1 MQEKALFC
9 KESLIQYMI
18 DYLEKKIDKE
28 EFYDGSEKCYS
39 MYGDLLEKYYPNFK
53 KIFFETVPDLCLYY
67 IEEPGLD
74 DAMKDEFFRK
84 GINDVYSKLIDL

>member
-1 MQEKALFC
+1 MQDKALFC

-18 DYLEKKIDKE
+18 DYLENKIDKE
-28 EFYDGSEKCYS
+28 ECYYCLEKCYS
-39 MYGDLLEKYYPNFK
+39 MDGDLLEKYYPSFR

-74 DAMKDEFFRK
+74 DAMKNELFRE
-84 GINDVYSKLIDL
+84 GINEVYNKLIDL